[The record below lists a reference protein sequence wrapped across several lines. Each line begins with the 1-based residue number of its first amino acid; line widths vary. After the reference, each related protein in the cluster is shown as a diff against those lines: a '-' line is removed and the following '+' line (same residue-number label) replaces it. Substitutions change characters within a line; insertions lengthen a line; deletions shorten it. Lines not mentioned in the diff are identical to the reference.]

1 MKKLSL
7 VMDGFLFLYEVSY
20 LPIIFMEVINLNIR
34 EILLGFMNE
43 KAYKPMSIKELS
55 KIFNINKKE
64 SRDFEKVLLEMEKDG
79 QIVRNRAGYY
89 GVPER
94 MGLVVGRLQGH
105 ARGFGFVIPE
115 EEGMV
120 DIFIPGSA
128 MNGAVHGDKVLAKIV
143 TSEKEGKKC
152 EGEIARILERA
163 QKEVIGIYED
173 SKNFGFVIPEDK
185 RISKDIFIPKSKRNG
200 AKSGEVV
207 IVEVTEWPES
217 RRKPEGKIT

>member
-1 MKKLSL
+1 M
-7 VMDGFLFLYEVSY
+7 
-20 LPIIFMEVINLNIR
+20 NIR

-64 SRDFEKVLLEMEKDG
+64 SKDFEKVLLTMEKDG

-94 MGLVVGRLQGH
+94 MGLIVGKLQGH

-115 EEGMV
+115 AEGMV

-152 EGEIARILERA
+152 
-163 QKEVIGIYED
+163 
-173 SKNFGFVIPEDK
+173 
-185 RISKDIFIPKSKRNG
+185 
-200 AKSGEVV
+200 
-207 IVEVTEWPES
+207 
-217 RRKPEGKIT
+217 